1 MPVRV
6 AQFKGRQHRNSGGP
20 HVTHT
25 VAWLSSRLSP
35 RLAFPGAAADIKDG
49 RLAVDEP
56 LANRV
61 RSGRKQP

>member
-1 MPVRV
+1 MLEDTIAYRSV
-6 AQFKGRQHRNSGGP
+6 
-20 HVTHT
+20 
-25 VAWLSSRLSP
+25 
-35 RLAFPGAAADIKDG
+35 LAFAAVAADIEPG